1 MFLLPYSH
9 PPKYSDRR
17 LPPIRPTDRRIPTDL
32 GNLSNSNSPRVRFN
46 LKPIHFPVEI
56 DDFPATRFRER
67 SPSDP
72 LVSFGSFL
80 TDQRRVRFR
89 SSSIESNDNV
99 LLTIDDER
107 QEARTSSGLGF
118 EAGVGLGLGVGIR
131 HTCSKSG
138 SVQDPDLLQD
148 FNSNPEKTPENSF
161 GAKKM
166 NRKQFRSP
174 DDRGSKGR
182 TLPRVQTLPSGG
194 FYRLQRPCDDVVSC
208 HVYTLRKILQETFF
222 CWHRDLNP

>member
-1 MFLLPYSH
+1 MLPYSH

-118 EAGVGLGLGVGIR
+118 EAGVGLGLFKIFYSAQNYIR
-131 HTCSKSG
+131 NHFVQLSSIGPCKKIEPSAFWGFWLIQCGPSVEPG
-138 SVQDPDLLQD
+138 S
-148 FNSNPEKTPENSF
+148 
-161 GAKKM
+161 
-166 NRKQFRSP
+166 NRLGPRPVPVSL
-174 DDRGSKGR
+174 
-182 TLPRVQTLPSGG
+182 TPRVDWAGYFGLNNLPMHWIYFPQT
-194 FYRLQRPCDDVVSC
+194 
-208 HVYTLRKILQETFF
+208 
-222 CWHRDLNP
+222 